1 MAEELKQMA
10 ETVNLQQQQIASLID
25 AIKAMPGI
33 ANPMAVNVHTAPP
46 DAVAVRADK
55 VQRLALCMRKSN
67 RIKPFR
73 FDSDI
78 QIFIKRFGEELT
90 SLKQINGIDFVL
102 TRDE

>member
-33 ANPMAVNVHTAPP
+33 ANPMAVNVVAAPP
-46 DAVAVRADK
+46 DAAAIRADK
-55 VQRLALCMRKSN
+55 VQHLALCMWKSN

-73 FDSDI
+73 FDSDVK
-78 QIFIKRFGEELT
+78 IFIKRFTEELT
-90 SLKQINGIDFVL
+90 SL
-102 TRDE
+102 